1 MPIPS
6 TGYFAEG
13 RKQTMARSDWPYFAA
28 MSALASEDVY
38 GPHSKAVVRD
48 WLKAHDIPY
57 ARQDYWL
64 EAHSGKR
71 TICDSVVGTLYCPEA
86 YQVFAASSMSVAGGV
101 LAMGCGLGKTLTAEV
116 YAAAVATK
124 LQGRPVVIATTLTAF
139 DAWTVYIP
147 RFKDMGYSDVF
158 LVSIDSLHKFEPG
171 FPSAGGLLILDES
184 HLLGGTTARR
194 TKHAL
199 ALRLKMDDAL
209 CLSGTLFHGGIP
221 RALTNM
227 NLAVP
232 GLAAF
237 SSQFN
242 AANHFGC
249 LQEVRD
255 HQGVRHWKIIKP
267 EGAAHTK
274 FMEFVTRRFVCALTK
289 RSPLAAMCVNIP
301 DQDQETVEFGGP
313 WMDVYTS
320 ALMEIR
326 RAIADNEGIPHDM
339 KVRQA
344 LAHQGI
350 EAKTQYILD
359 VLSDGEPLVIFA
371 QYHESLDYI
380 ESKLNEEGISYARI
394 DGSVTGGARTAARE
408 RFHRGECRCIIGQI
422 EALGIS
428 VDLTRAARSIATDIS
443 WRPECY
449 DQALARTCRRGQSHR
464 CRHTDLVANRFQFD
478 ILARIRSGMVFDASV
493 SSYQDVR
500 RATGLGST

>member
-6 TGYFAEG
+6 TGYYAEG

-28 MSALASEDVY
+28 MSALASPETF
-38 GPHSKAVVRD
+38 GPHSKSVVRD
-48 WLKAHDIPY
+48 WLRAHDVPY
-57 ARQDYWL
+57 ERQDYWL
-64 EAHSGKR
+64 EALHGRK
-71 TICDSVVGTLYCPEA
+71 TNVDGVTGTLFVPEV
-86 YQVFAASSMSVAGGV
+86 YQVFAANGMSGAGGV
-101 LAMGCGLGKTLTAEV
+101 LALGCGLGKTLTAEL
-116 YAAAVATK
+116 YAAAVAPK
-124 LQGRPVVIATTLTAF
+124 LRARSVVIATTLTAF
-139 DAWTVYIP
+139 DAWKPYIP
-147 RFKDMGYSDVF
+147 RFKAMGYSEVF
-158 LVSIDSLHKFEPG
+158 QVSIDSLHKFEPG

-227 NLAVP
+227 NLAIP

-249 LQEVRD
+249 LKEVRD
-255 HQGVRHWKIIKP
+255 PQGMRHWKIIKP
-267 EGAAHTK
+267 EGAAHTA

-301 DQDQETVEFGGP
+301 EQDQETVEFGGP
-313 WMDVYTS
+313 WMDVHTQ
-320 ALMEIR
+320 AILEIR
-326 RAIADNEGIPHDM
+326 RAIEANEGIPHAM
-339 KVRQA
+339 AVMQA
-344 LAHQGI
+344 MAHQGI

-359 VLSDGEPLVIFA
+359 VLSDGEPLVVFS
-371 QYHESLDYI
+371 QYHESLNYI
-380 ESKLNEEGISYARI
+380 EAKFKDEGITYARI
-394 DGSVTGGARTAARE
+394 DGTVVDGRRTDARE
-408 RFHRGECRCIIGQI
+408 LFSSGSVQAILGQI
-422 EALGIS
+422 EATGIS
-428 VDLTRAARSIATDIS
+428 IELTRASRSVATDIS

-449 DQALARTCRRGQSHR
+449 DQALARTCRRGQLHR
-464 CRHTDLVANRFQFD
+464 CRHTDLVANRFQSD
-478 ILARIRSGMVFDASV
+478 ILERIRSGMVFDASV

-500 RATGLGST
+500 RASGL